1 MPSLLVENARIA
13 TLQGGRYALIEH
25 GALLCVDGTIRFV
38 GPARAIPR
46 HVAGDDLEVVDAHGA
61 LVTPGLIDCHTH
73 LVYAGHRA
81 RDFEQRLQG
90 ASYADI
96 AQAGGGILST
106 VAATRQASGDELRAQ
121 SRRRLESLMAE
132 GVTALEIKSGYGLDT
147 PTELKCL
154 RVARSLSSG
163 QAVCITT
170 TLLGAHVVPPE
181 YRERPERY
189 VDLVCQDMIPA
200 VAAHG
205 LADAVDAFCEGIA
218 FSPAQVR
225 RIFEAARARN
235 LAVKLHA
242 DQLSNLEGARLAAE
256 FKARS
261 ADHLEHTDEAG
272 VMALAKAGTVAVLL
286 PVAFYFL
293 RETQRP
299 PVSLLREHGVPI
311 AIASDCNPGTAPC
324 ASLLTA
330 ANMACT
336 LFGLTPEEAL
346 AGITIHAAH
355 ALGLDTRGTLEVGKS
370 ADFVLWDLDDPAEI
384 AWQVA
389 GLKPRAVAFEGR
401 FR

>member
-1 MPSLLVENARIA
+1 V
-13 TLQGGRYALIEH
+13 
-25 GALLCVDGTIRFV
+25 IRFV
-38 GPARAIPR
+38 GPARTLPR
-46 HVAGDDLEVVDAHGA
+46 HVAGNDLEVVDAQGA
-61 LVTPGLIDCHTH
+61 LVTPGLVDCHTH

-81 RDFEQRLQG
+81 RDFEQRLKG
-90 ASYADI
+90 VSYADI
-96 AQAGGGILST
+96 ARAGGGILST

-132 GVTALEIKSGYGLDT
+132 GVTCVEIKSGYGLDT

-163 QAVCITT
+163 HAVCITT
-170 TLLGAHVVPPE
+170 TLLGAHVLPPE

-200 VAAHG
+200 AAAYG

-225 RIFEAARARN
+225 RVFEAARARK

-256 FKARS
+256 FAALS
-261 ADHLEHTDEAG
+261 ADHLEHADEAG
-272 VMALAKAGTVAVLL
+272 VKALAKAGTVAVLL

-293 RETQRP
+293 RETQLP

-330 ANMACT
+330 ANMGCT

-346 AGITIHAAH
+346 AGITIHAAR
-355 ALGLDTRGTLEVGKS
+355 ALGLDMRGTLEVDKS

-384 AWQVA
+384 AWHVA